1 MKFLE
6 VLLNNSPEVLDIK
19 INNKIKNFDRW
30 KLESISKVDSV
41 EFVFNE
47 KQSIMM
53 IVSDLE
59 YEIFESLVDTIGC
72 KILKVVD
79 HSQDVLFDNA
89 ICLDFFDQ
97 SGQSVSQKIK
107 DLLINFKLQMCDCDV
122 ILDKILEKGMESL
135 TEFDKQFLK

>member
-6 VLLNNSPEVLDIK
+6 VLLNNSPEVVDIK

>member
-6 VLLNNSPEVLDIK
+6 VLLNNSPEVVDIK

-97 SGQSVSQKIK
+97 SGESVSQKIK
-107 DLLINFKLQMCDCDV
+107 DLMTNFKLQMCDCDV
-122 ILDKILEKGMESL
+122 ILDKILEKGMDSL

>member
-6 VLLNNSPEVLDIK
+6 VLLNNSPEVVEIK

-107 DLLINFKLQMCDCDV
+107 DLMTNFKLQMCDCDV
-122 ILDKILEKGMESL
+122 ILDKILEKGMDSL

>member
-6 VLLNNSPEVLDIK
+6 VLLNNSPEVVDIK

-107 DLLINFKLQMCDCDV
+107 DLMINFKLQMCDCDV
-122 ILDKILEKGMESL
+122 ILDKILEKGMGSL

>member
-6 VLLNNSPEVLDIK
+6 VLLNNSPEVVEIK

-53 IVSDLE
+53 VISDLE

-79 HSQDVLFDNA
+79 HSRDVLFDNP
-89 ICLDFFDQ
+89 IFSDFFDQ
-97 SGQSVSQKIK
+97 SGQSVSQKIQ
-107 DLLINFKLQMCDCDV
+107 DLMTNFKLQMCNCDV
-122 ILDKILEKGMESL
+122 ILDKILEKGMDSL

>member
-6 VLLNNSPEVLDIK
+6 VLLNNSPEVVDIK

-107 DLLINFKLQMCDCDV
+107 DLMTNFKLQMCDCDV
-122 ILDKILEKGMESL
+122 ILDKILEKGMDSL

>member
-6 VLLNNSPEVLDIK
+6 VLLNNSPEVVEIK

-53 IVSDLE
+53 VISDLE

-79 HSQDVLFDNA
+79 HSRDVLFDNP
-89 ICLDFFDQ
+89 IFSDFFDQ

-107 DLLINFKLQMCDCDV
+107 DLMTNFKLQMCDCDV
-122 ILDKILEKGMESL
+122 ILDKILEKGMDSL

>member
-6 VLLNNSPEVLDIK
+6 VLLNNSPEVVEIK

-53 IVSDLE
+53 VISDLE

-79 HSQDVLFDNA
+79 HSRDVLFDNP

-97 SGQSVSQKIK
+97 SGQSVSQKIQ
-107 DLLINFKLQMCDCDV
+107 DLMTNFKLQMCNCDV
-122 ILDKILEKGMESL
+122 ILDKILEKGMDSL

>member
-6 VLLNNSPEVLDIK
+6 VLLNNSPEVVDIK

-107 DLLINFKLQMCDCDV
+107 DLMINFKLQMCDCDV

>member
-6 VLLNNSPEVLDIK
+6 VLLNNSPEVVEIK

-53 IVSDLE
+53 IISDLE

-79 HSQDVLFDNA
+79 HSRDVLFDNA

-97 SGQSVSQKIK
+97 SGESVSQKIK
-107 DLLINFKLQMCDCDV
+107 DLMTNFKLQMCDCDV
-122 ILDKILEKGMESL
+122 ILDKILEKGMDSL

>member
-6 VLLNNSPEVLDIK
+6 VLLNNSPEVVDIK

-30 KLESISKVDSV
+30 KLVSISKVDSV

-97 SGQSVSQKIK
+97 SGQSVSQKIQ
-107 DLLINFKLQMCDCDV
+107 DLMTNFKLQMCNCDV
-122 ILDKILEKGMESL
+122 ILDKILEKGMDSL